1 MNICV
6 FCGSRHGN
14 PVAYEAAAKT
24 LGSLLAQEGH
34 TLVYGGGNVGL
45 MGVVADAVLA
55 EGGKV
60 IGVIPDFLLQ
70 REVGHRNVT
79 TLEVVDTMHT
89 RKKRMADLSDAFI
102 AMPGGWGTLDELA
115 EILTWKQLG
124 LISQPVGLLNTRQFF
139 DPLLE
144 QMQRMVDEDFL
155 APDQLALLIRE
166 NTPETLLS
174 ALRTAIR

>member
-14 PVAYEAAAKT
+14 HAAYEAAAKT
-24 LGSLLAQEGH
+24 LGILLAQEGH

-55 EGGKV
+55 GGGRV

-79 TLEVVDTMHT
+79 TLEVVDTMHA

-124 LISQPVGLLNTRQFF
+124 LVTQPVGLLNTRQFF
-139 DPLLE
+139 DPLLA
-144 QMQRMVDEDFL
+144 QMQLMADEGFL
-155 APDQLALLIRE
+155 DSEQLALLIRE

-174 ALRTAIR
+174 AVRTSIG

>member
-6 FCGSRHGN
+6 FCGSRHGSHM
-14 PVAYEAAAKT
+14 AYEAAAKA
-24 LGSLLAQEGH
+24 LGNLVAQEGH

-55 EGGKV
+55 GGGKV

-124 LISQPVGLLNTRQFF
+124 LITQPVGLLNTRHFF
-139 DPLLE
+139 DSLLG
-144 QMQRMVDEDFL
+144 QMQSMVDEGFL
-155 APDQLALLIRE
+155 DSDQLELLIRE

-174 ALRTAIR
+174 AIRTAIG